1 MALCLAAYG
10 TLVDEDAYKLAREEL
25 NPLACAFEKAL
36 LSRCCN
42 CELASRK
49 NIAEREMVACS
60 SAVSRQNCQ
69 TLRELLHANARFT
82 LKLTQGGPLPH
93 AKELKVQ
100 CGGLIGLQR
109 LVGVQTVQNV
119 HGLVLVAQE
128 KFMGLE
134 NFPYSEII
142 QSVSAYEAR
151 PKR

>member
-1 MALCLAAYG
+1 MRCHLWCFS
-10 TLVDEDAYKLAREEL
+10 VDEDAYKLARAEL
-25 NPLACAFEKAL
+25 NPLGCAFEKAL

-82 LKLTQGGPLPH
+82 LKLSHGGPLPH

-109 LVGVQTVQNV
+109 MVGEQSIQNI
-119 HGLVLVAQE
+119 HGLVVMAQE
-128 KFMGLE
+128 KYRGLE
-134 NFPYSEII
+134 CFPYSEII

-151 PKR
+151 RRR